1 MRRGEHLGAPCL
13 DLCGAT
19 EVHVGRRHET
29 DSGMPMLVVVPV
41 EERPTELPGVN
52 DRTETLR
59 EVGPILERL
68 ELRLGVRCSGSAETD
83 L

>member
-1 MRRGEHLGAPCL
+1 
-13 DLCGAT
+13 
-19 EVHVGRRHET
+19 
-29 DSGMPMLVVVPV
+29 MPMLVVVPV
-41 EERPTELPGVN
+41 EDRPTELPGVN